1 MKSRKIKKGTNKMK
15 ESKEK
20 ITSELEEKIQKYHT
34 TLLQERDVKNKLVNK
49 LLRIQNLVEGRN
61 RSQSKRGGIPF
72 YAAFMPRNM
81 PSMRSTEIIEEIRK
95 ILNS

>member
-1 MKSRKIKKGTNKMK
+1 MK
-15 ESKEK
+15 ESKESK
-20 ITSELEEKIQKYHT
+20 ESKTTELEEKIQRYHT

-72 YAAFMPRNM
+72 YAAFMSRNTT
-81 PSMRSTEIIEEIRK
+81 SMRSTEIIDKIRK